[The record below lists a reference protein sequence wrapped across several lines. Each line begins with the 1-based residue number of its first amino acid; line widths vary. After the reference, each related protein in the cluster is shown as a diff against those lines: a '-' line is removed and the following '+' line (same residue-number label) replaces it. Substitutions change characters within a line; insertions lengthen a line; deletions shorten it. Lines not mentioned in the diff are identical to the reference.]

1 MYFCQVKILKN
12 RTTQKNLNLI
22 YVKACFRSLGMH
34 PDKIEE
40 FLKKNKIAEQGGG
53 QDRVLA
59 QHEKGKLTGRER
71 INLLV
76 DEGSF
81 VELDKL
87 TTHHYHEYEMQKKKF
102 FGDAIITGYGKI
114 NGRQVFV
121 FAYDFTVLGGTLSQM
136 GAKKITKLMAHAL
149 RVGCPIIGIAD
160 SGGARIQEGILSL
173 DGFADIFYHNELA
186 SGVVPQITA
195 SIGPSAGGAVYS
207 PAMTDFVIMVDK
219 AASMFVTGPDVVKTV
234 LAEEVTTEELGGAMT
249 HSSKSGVS
257 HFVAKNEYDCMD
269 YIKKLLSYLPENNT
283 QEPPVVQTDDDPNR
297 LDHNLINVIPENSLQ
312 PYDMKEIINS
322 ILDNNIFFEIH
333 ELFAPNIVVGYG
345 RLNGKTVGI
354 VANQPISLAGALDI
368 DSSNKAARFIRFCDC
383 YNIPIITLVDTPG
396 YMPGSN
402 QEHNGIIRH
411 GSKLLYAYCEA
422 TVPKITLVIGK
433 AYGGA
438 YIAMGSKNLRTD
450 INYAWPT
457 AQIAVM
463 GSEAAVKIMNRKDLA
478 KAKDPDALKKQLVD
492 EFTEK
497 FSNPYVAAS
506 HGTVDAVIDPAE
518 TRPMLI
524 KGLEMLTNKREKQL
538 PRKHGNIN
546 L

>member
-1 MYFCQVKILKN
+1 
-12 RTTQKNLNLI
+12 
-22 YVKACFRSLGMH
+22 MH
-34 PDKIEE
+34 SDKIEE
-40 FLKKNKIAEQGGG
+40 FLKKNKIAEHAGG
-53 QDRVLA
+53 QDRILA

-71 INLLV
+71 IDLLL

-114 NGRQVFV
+114 NGRRVFV

-136 GAKKITKLMAHAL
+136 GAKKITKLMDHAL

-234 LAEEVTTEELGGAMT
+234 LAEEVSTDELGGAMT
-249 HSSKSGVS
+249 HATKSGVS

-269 YIKKLLSYLPENNT
+269 YIKNLLSYLPQNNT
-283 QEPPVVQTDDDPNR
+283 QEPPVIQTDDDPNR

-312 PYDMKEIINS
+312 PYDMKEIIHS
-322 ILDNNIFFEIH
+322 ILDNNTFFEIH

-345 RLNGKTVGI
+345 RLNGRTVGI

-383 YNIPIITLVDTPG
+383 YN
-396 YMPGSN
+396 
-402 QEHNGIIRH
+402 
-411 GSKLLYAYCEA
+411 
-422 TVPKITLVIGK
+422 
-433 AYGGA
+433 
-438 YIAMGSKNLRTD
+438 
-450 INYAWPT
+450 
-457 AQIAVM
+457 
-463 GSEAAVKIMNRKDLA
+463 
-478 KAKDPDALKKQLVD
+478 
-492 EFTEK
+492 
-497 FSNPYVAAS
+497 
-506 HGTVDAVIDPAE
+506 
-518 TRPMLI
+518 
-524 KGLEMLTNKREKQL
+524 
-538 PRKHGNIN
+538 
-546 L
+546 